1 MTDANLDLQ
10 IDEAI
15 AALSL
20 DAKIRLLSGGAFFA
34 LAGDNAIGLDPVVL
48 SDGPTGVRG
57 EVVVGGRESC
67 LLPNASL
74 LAQTWNTEALDE
86 VGELLAEEA
95 IDQETHVVL
104 GPTINLHRTPLG
116 GRLFEAFSEDP
127 LLTGRLAAAYVRG
140 LQRRG
145 IGASLKHF
153 LGNESE
159 TERTT
164 VNAVMSDQA
173 LREVYLVPFQIV
185 LEDANPWTL
194 MAAYNKVNGTPSTEH
209 SALLEG
215 VVKKEWGYDGVV
227 VSDWFATGS
236 CVESVTAGLDL
247 VMPGPVTPW
256 SESLADEVRSGAV
269 AESVVDGHLRRI
281 LRLASRVG
289 AFGEKRT
296 WEKGLPAPASEARSA
311 QLINL
316 AARGM
321 VVLKNENRTL
331 PLTADGGSISVIGR
345 HAVDTIA
352 QGGGSAQVRPPHVVS
367 IADGLRAA
375 FGGDNVTVTD
385 GVETRMVLPA
395 APTSRVSHPMTGV
408 PGVRVRVFNEAG
420 VVTHDGHLDVA
431 ELEDSRTGWLADAAQ
446 IELSARLQV
455 IEPTDLQVGVRG
467 PGHWHVDIAGR
478 EEAFEIPFH
487 KGPGGGFFRPRSQ
500 AFTMRVNPGDLI
512 VATTTR
518 TELQRIIGI
527 VVAEARRSP
536 ALAISR
542 AVTAAATADTAIVV
556 VGNTPDQETEGQDK
570 TTLALPGHQDAL
582 VAAVAGQARR
592 TVVVVNAATPV
603 LMPWA
608 NLVDA
613 ILFVGL
619 PGQEAGHAVAAA
631 LLGDI
636 LPEGR
641 LVTTFP
647 QADGE
652 GSAWTTAPVNGELPY
667 TEGTFVGHR
676 GWHAQGHTPAYWFGH
691 GLGYTKWEYT
701 EPSVIER
708 AGDGAA
714 TRVAVTVRNAGE
726 FDGRETVQV
735 YLQPEDEAQPVR
747 LVGWSQVELGPGAEA
762 RVEVECDIRLQ
773 RRWDSDA
780 AAWTSIDAGRVFVGR
795 NLGDVRGTLDLTSP
809 GAFEQSEPR
818 SAVRTI

>member
-1 MTDANLDLQ
+1 MTDPNLDSQ

-20 DAKIRLLSGGAFFA
+20 DGKIRLLSGGAFFA
-34 LAGDNAIGLDPVVL
+34 LAGDDTIGLDPVVL

-74 LAQTWNTEALDE
+74 LAQTWNTQTLDD
-86 VGELLAEEA
+86 VGNLLAEEA

-173 LREVYLVPFQIV
+173 LREVYLAPFQIV
-185 LEDANPWTL
+185 LEDSNPWTL

-209 SALLEG
+209 SALLNG
-215 VVKKEWGYDGVV
+215 VVKEEWGYDGVV

-236 CVESVTAGLDL
+236 CVDSVTAGLDL

-256 SESLADEVRSGAV
+256 SKSLADEVRSGAV
-269 AESVVDGHLRRI
+269 AESVIDEHLRRI

-296 WEKGLPAPASEARSA
+296 WEKGLPAPSSGARA
-311 QLINL
+311 AKLIDV

-321 VVLKNENRTL
+321 VVLKNENQTL
-331 PLTADGGSISVIGR
+331 PLGADSGSIAVIGR
-345 HAVDTIA
+345 HGIDTIA

-367 IADGLRAA
+367 IADGIRAG
-375 FGGDNVTVTD
+375 FGADNVSVTD
-385 GVETRMVLPA
+385 GVETRIVLPA
-395 APTSRVSHPMTGV
+395 APPSRVSHPTTGA
-408 PGVRVRVFNEAG
+408 PGVRVRVFNDAG
-420 VVTHDGHLDVA
+420 VVVHDRHLDVA
-431 ELEDSRTGWLADAAQ
+431 ELEDSRTGWLADAAR
-446 IELSARLQV
+446 IELSARLQLAG
-455 IEPTDLQVGVRG
+455 PTELQVGVRG
-467 PGHWHVDIAGR
+467 PGRWHVDIANR
-478 EEAFEIPFH
+478 EETFEIPFH

-500 AFTMRVNPGDLI
+500 AFTMKVNPGDLI
-512 VATTTR
+512 VATAER
-518 TELQRIIGI
+518 TDLQRILGL

-536 ALAISR
+536 AVTISR
-542 AVTAAATADTAIVV
+542 AVTAAAAADTAIVV

-582 VAAVAGQARR
+582 VAAVAGQAKR
-592 TVVVVNAATPV
+592 TVVIVNAATPV

-652 GSAWTTAPVNGELPY
+652 GPAWTTTPAGGDLPY

-676 GWHAQGHTPAYWFGH
+676 GWFAQGHTPAYWFGH
-691 GLGYTKWEYT
+691 GLGYTRWEYT
-701 EPSVIER
+701 EPGVTELSEGGEV
-708 AGDGAA
+708 
-714 TRVAVTVRNAGE
+714 TRVAVTVRNAGD

-735 YLQPEDEAQPVR
+735 YLQPADAAQPTR
-747 LVGWSQVELGPGAEA
+747 LIGWSQVELGPGAEA
-762 RVEVECDIRLQ
+762 HVDVECDVRLQ
-773 RRWDSDA
+773 RRWDSHADA
-780 AAWTSIDAGRVFVGR
+780 WVALDEGKILVGR
-795 NLGDVRGTLDLTSP
+795 NLGDVRGTLDLVSP
-809 GAFEQSEPR
+809 GAPEQSAPR